1 MNEKIQDIE
10 ITKDEQLSQDRIRA
24 INKIKTLGSDDESV
38 KGKMTLM
45 KIVGGDILTGRMIK
59 GHFGIILLIS
69 FFFIIQI
76 SNRYS
81 SDYELQKIDNLQ
93 KTLKDAKYSAL
104 WSESQLTKNFRQ
116 GRVMEILKNNN
127 DTSLH
132 ALVTP
137 LYKVEVNE

>member
-1 MNEKIQDIE
+1 MNEDIRDIE
-10 ITKDEQLSQDRIRA
+10 ITEEEQLSQDRMRA
-24 INKIKTLGSDDESV
+24 IKKIKTLGSDDESV
-38 KGKMTLM
+38 KGRMTLM
-45 KIVGGDILTGRMIK
+45 KIVGGDILTGRMIRV
-59 GHFGIILLIS
+59 HIGILTLIS

-76 SNRYS
+76 TNRYS

-116 GRVMEILKNNN
+116 GRVMEILESNN

-137 LYKVEVNE
+137 LYKVEVDE